1 MFKTEQAAPKN
12 IPNIPSPKSIA
23 MVVSMIL
30 LGKTKISVI
39 KTTIN
44 AKIFIILPFWAS
56 ISKKGRE
63 CKKQASE

>member
-23 MVVSMIL
+23 TMASRVL
-30 LGKTKISVI
+30 LGKIKISVI

-56 ISKKGRE
+56 ISKKE
-63 CKKQASE
+63 